1 MPCCCPAWSPCL
13 CSPTPYDA
21 EGLDWFAGFSQ
32 AAIDEVRLMFAGQ
45 TAARAMFE
53 IQRQRLLAASPAE
66 LAREW
71 KTHSPDADL
80 TFLTEEATCIQE
92 ALAARD

>member
-1 MPCCCPAWSPCL
+1 
-13 CSPTPYDA
+13 
-21 EGLDWFAGFSQ
+21 
-32 AAIDEVRLMFAGQ
+32 MFAGQ

>member
-1 MPCCCPAWSPCL
+1 
-13 CSPTPYDA
+13 
-21 EGLDWFAGFSQ
+21 
-32 AAIDEVRLMFAGQ
+32 
-45 TAARAMFE
+45 MFE

-92 ALAARD
+92 ALAARDRG